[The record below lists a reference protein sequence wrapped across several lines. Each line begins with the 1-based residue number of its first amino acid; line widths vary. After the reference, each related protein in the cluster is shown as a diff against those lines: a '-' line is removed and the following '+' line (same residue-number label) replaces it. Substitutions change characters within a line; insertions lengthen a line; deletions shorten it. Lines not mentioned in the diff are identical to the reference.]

1 MPASFPTGTT
11 GTHITLDALFSHS
24 PALPEKEPPAA
35 QLPSVDRLTELFNRA
50 MKT

>member
-1 MPASFPTGTT
+1 MGTP
-11 GTHITLDALFSHS
+11 GTDIDLNALFTYS